1 MQAEQGI
8 EAGFRLKLGT
18 RGSKLAMAQAHSVKG
33 QLESAVAYL
42 EVEIVPIKT
51 SGDRGERERLGAFV
65 GEIQDSLLRGDVD
78 IALHCLKDLP
88 TAPVEGLGLA
98 AYLPRE
104 DVRDTLISRGQTL
117 PELAREAIVGTG
129 SLRRTSQIA
138 GRRSDLRFRPLVGNV
153 DTRLR
158 KLLEGEYD
166 AIILA
171 VAGLKRLGLID
182 AWATSSYSSLKVH
195 PLEAE
200 EMMPAPG
207 QAVLV
212 LETRKGDAISAK
224 VAATL
229 NDVPTAM
236 AAECER
242 AFLQRFG
249 GGCSVPVGA
258 WARICGSTLVL
269 DGRVA
274 SPDGRLQFNGQV
286 SGDPQEGISLGLEL
300 AEQLGRQG
308 AFDVVNSV
316 ITARNLRGE
325 APGDAIA

>member
-1 MQAEQGI
+1 
-8 EAGFRLKLGT
+8 
-18 RGSKLAMAQAHSVKG
+18 MAQAHSVKG
-33 QLESAVAYL
+33 QLESALAGL
-42 EVEIVPIKT
+42 EIEIVPIKT

-65 GEIQDSLLRGDVD
+65 GEIQDSLQRGDVD

-88 TAPVEGLGLA
+88 TTQVEGLGLA

-104 DVRDTLISRGQTL
+104 DVRDTLISRGKTL
-117 PELAREAIVGTG
+117 LELPYEAIVGTG

-138 GRRSDLRFRPLVGNV
+138 GQRDDLRFRPLVGNV

-158 KLLEGEYD
+158 KLLEGEFD

-171 VAGLKRLGLID
+171 MAGLKRLGLIRE
-182 AWATSSYSSLKVH
+182 WENSTYGSLQIH

-212 LETRKGDAISAK
+212 LETRRGDAISVR
-224 VAATL
+224 VAGAL
-229 NDVPTAM
+229 NDVPTAL
-236 AAECER
+236 AADSER

-258 WARICGSTLVL
+258 WARISESQLIL
-269 DGRVA
+269 NGRVA
-274 SPDGRLQFNGQV
+274 SPDGRVQFSGQV
-286 SGDPQEGISLGLEL
+286 SGKPEDGILLGREL
-300 AEQLGRQG
+300 AEHLGSQG

-316 ITARNLRGE
+316 LAARDLMAGATGE
-325 APGDAIA
+325 TIA